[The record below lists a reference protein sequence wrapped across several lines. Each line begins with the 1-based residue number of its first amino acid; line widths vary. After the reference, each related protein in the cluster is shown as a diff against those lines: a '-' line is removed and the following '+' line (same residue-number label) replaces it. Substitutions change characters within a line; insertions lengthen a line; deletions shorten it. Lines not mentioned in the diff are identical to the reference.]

1 MGVSRGTRFLRPTD
15 GLYLVLSGAVRI
27 LGDAGEELNV
37 LGPGDFFGEFSLLLG
52 TPHMHDVQVAEDA
65 ELMVIPRDTFE
76 RLLAADPE
84 LGASIR
90 QKAERMAANVELLS
104 RPS

>member
-1 MGVSRGTRFLRPTD
+1 MDVAQLGD
-15 GLYLVLSGAVRI
+15 AKGL
-27 LGDAGEELNV
+27 LGDAGDELTV

-76 RLLAADPE
+76 RLLDADPE
-84 LGASIR
+84 PGASIR
-90 QKAERMAANVELLS
+90 AKAEERLAANVARRS
-104 RPS
+104 